1 MTLPSRAAVAATLAL
16 LLVRPGVPA
25 EPVVPKSP
33 LTPDAEKAT
42 FHLAPGL
49 RIDLVAAE
57 PLIESPVFCTFDE
70 SGRLWV
76 VEMRDYPNG
85 PAPGQPPQGRI
96 KVLEDRDGD
105 GTFDTATVFADNL
118 LFANGVLP
126 WAGGA
131 IVTAAP
137 HILFLKDTDGDGK
150 ADVREVLYEGFTAGN
165 PQLRVSHPAL
175 GPDCWIY
182 TANGLRGGEVRRAE
196 RPGSP
201 RPSSPAIPLGG
212 KDFRFDPVRD
222 RAEAIPGMGQFG
234 NAFDKWGNRFV
245 CDNRNHLRH
254 AVFPVDPGKR
264 NPLLVAPLLLEDTA
278 GPSDGPLSS
287 GLKVYPLSRNWT
299 TSNLHAGRFTAACG
313 IFVDRGGLLP
323 EPFASGVFTCEP
335 TGNLVHMETLT
346 PHGASFR
353 SKPWK
358 EGVEFLASPD
368 EWFRPVSMTQAPDG
382 SILLVDMY
390 RAVIEHPEFMP
401 TELKTRPDLTLGKD
415 RGRIWRIAP
424 AGSKPGGKPPA
435 LGKLPAAELVK
446 LLEHPNG
453 WYRTTAQ
460 RLLLTGTDP
469 AAVPA
474 LTAFADETKS
484 PEGLI
489 HAAWLLEA
497 KGKLSPELTLR
508 MAMHAHP
515 RVREHAVRLLEFQP
529 ENGPKSRSFVA
540 VLASDEDVRVRF
552 QAVLSLGPRNES
564 AIVTLLATI
573 AGQDATDR
581 WMRIAVASASAGR
594 TGKVVREFLTN
605 RPTYTSDPTPE
616 RLRVVQELCELVG
629 AGRDPAEVESVI
641 GALRNRDGRWQR
653 AALTGLA
660 EGMSRRGTPFPQFL
674 EKLPDRAAAILAADA
689 LAAAAAPATDPK
701 ADEPARVAAV
711 RLLAHAP
718 WDAAGPVLAPL
729 LDGEQPP
736 ALRLAAI
743 RSLAAHPRP
752 EVTASLLAGWRSY
765 TPAVRAEVLEALL
778 RRPDRVTALLDAV
791 EAGKVKPGDIDAV
804 RARRLMATKDAKT
817 ATRAAKLLKDSLP
830 ADRKEVLAKYRPAL
844 TLAADAARGKAVFQK
859 HCAACHAVAGVGVNV
874 GPDISDTRTKTAEM
888 LLTDILNPN
897 AAIDG
902 NSISYTVRT
911 KDGKVLT
918 GLIASET
925 AGGVTLKRENN
936 QTDTVL
942 RADIEELRSSG
953 LSLMPDGLEK
963 NMTVQDVADLIR
975 FLKDWRY
982 LDGAVPR
989 EK

>member
-1 MTLPSRAAVAATLAL
+1 MSLPRRAAVAALAL
-16 LLVRPGVPA
+16 LVIGPGVPA
-25 EPVVPKSP
+25 APDVPRSP
-33 LTPDAEKAT
+33 LAPDEERAT
-42 FHLAPGL
+42 FRLAPGL

-70 SGRLWV
+70 NGRLWV
-76 VEMRDYPNG
+76 VEMCDYPNG
-85 PAPGQPPQGRI
+85 PAPGKPSEGRI

-105 GTFDTATVFADNL
+105 GRFETATVFADNL

-150 ADVREVLYEGFTAGN
+150 ADTREVLYEGFMAGN
-165 PQLRVSHPAL
+165 PQLRISHPVL

-182 TANGLRGGEVRRAE
+182 AANGLRGGEVRRHGKPDA
-196 RPGSP
+196 
-201 RPSSPAIPLGG
+201 PAIPLGG

-234 NAFDKWGNRFV
+234 NTFDRWGNRFV

-278 GPSDGPLSS
+278 GPADGPLSS
-287 GLKVYPLSRNWT
+287 GAKVYPLSRNWT

-313 IFVDRGGLLP
+313 VFVDCGGLLP
-323 EPFASGVFTCEP
+323 EPFAGGVFTCEP
-335 TGNLVHMETLT
+335 TGNLVHLETLT
-346 PHGASFR
+346 PTGATFH

-358 EGVEFLASPD
+358 DGVEFLASPD

-401 TELKTRPDLTLGKD
+401 PELKNRPDLTLGKD

-424 AGSKPGGKPPA
+424 EGSKPGGKPPA
-435 LGKLPAAELVK
+435 LGKLSTAALVK
-446 LLEHPNG
+446 LLEHPNR
-453 WYRTTAQ
+453 WYRSTAQ
-460 RLLLTGTDP
+460 RLLLTGNDP
-469 AAVPA
+469 AAVRA
-474 LTAFADETKS
+474 LKSFAYETKS

-497 KGKLSPELTLR
+497 MGQPSEGLAES
-508 MAMHAHP
+508 MAGDHHP
-515 RVREHAVRLLEFQP
+515 RVREHAARLLEFGREDGRKTNPQV
-529 ENGPKSRSFVA
+529 FTH
-540 VLASDEDVRVRF
+540 LAADPDARVRF
-552 QAVLSLGPRNES
+552 QAALSLGES
-564 AIVTLLATI
+564 SGGVAPLLAAI
-573 AGQDATDR
+573 AEHDAADR
-581 WMRIAVASASAGR
+581 WTRIAIAASAKR
-594 TGKVVREFLTN
+594 TGTLVRELLILRHSYFT
-605 RPTYTSDPTPE
+605 DPKPE
-616 RLRVVQELCELVG
+616 RLQLVQELCELVG
-629 AGRDPAEVESVI
+629 SGRDPAEVEGVI
-641 GALRNRDGRWQR
+641 SALRNREGRWQR
-653 AALTGLA
+653 AALAGLA
-660 EGMSRRGTPFPQFL
+660 EGTARRGTPFPQLL
-674 EKLPDRAAAILAADA
+674 EKLPDRAAAKLAADA
-689 LAAAAAPATDPK
+689 LAAAAAPAADVN
-701 ADEPARVAAV
+701 ADEPSRLAAV

-718 WDAAGPVLAPL
+718 WDTAGPPL
-729 LDGEQPP
+729 TGLLEGEQPP
-736 ALRLAAI
+736 AVRLAAI
-743 RSLAAHPRP
+743 RSLSTHPRP
-752 EVTASLLAGWRSY
+752 EVTALLLGGWRGY
-765 TPAVRAEVLEALL
+765 TPGVRAEVLEALL

-791 EAGKVKPGDIDAV
+791 EAGKVKPGDIDAA
-804 RARRLMATKDAKT
+804 RARRLMATKDPKT
-817 ATRAAKLLKDSLP
+817 SARATKLLRDSLP
-830 ADRKEVLAKYRPAL
+830 ADRKEVLEKYRSAV
-844 TLAADAARGKAVFQK
+844 TLAADAARGKEVFTK

-874 GPDISDTRTKTAEM
+874 GPDISDTRTKTPEM

-902 NSISYTVRT
+902 NYISYSVRT
-911 KDGKVLT
+911 TDGKVLT

-925 AGGVTLKRENN
+925 AAGITLKRENN
-936 QTDTVL
+936 QTETVL

-963 NMTVQDVADLIR
+963 NMTVQEVADLIR

-989 EK
+989 KE

>member
-1 MTLPSRAAVAATLAL
+1 MTLPRRAAAVALAL
-16 LLVRPGVPA
+16 LVIRPGVPA

-33 LTPDAEKAT
+33 LTPDEERTT
-42 FHLAPGL
+42 FRLAPGL

-57 PLIESPVFCTFDE
+57 PQIESPVFCTFDE

-85 PAPGQPPQGRI
+85 PAPGKPPEGRI
-96 KVLEDRDGD
+96 KILEDRDGD
-105 GTFDTATVFADNL
+105 GRFETVTIFADNL

-137 HILFLKDTDGDGK
+137 HILFLKDIDGDGK

-182 TANGLRGGEVRRAE
+182 AANGLRGGEVRRHGKPDA
-196 RPGSP
+196 PT
-201 RPSSPAIPLGG
+201 IPLGG

-234 NAFDKWGNRFV
+234 NTFDRWGNRFV

-278 GPSDGPLSS
+278 GPADGPLSS
-287 GLKVYPLSRNWT
+287 GAKVYPLSRNWT

-313 IFVDRGGLLP
+313 VFVDRGGLLP
-323 EPFASGVFTCEP
+323 EPFAGGVFTCEP
-335 TGNLVHMETLT
+335 TGNLVHLETLT
-346 PHGASFR
+346 PNGASFR

-358 EGVEFLASPD
+358 DGVEFLASPD

-401 TELKTRPDLTLGKD
+401 TELKNRPDLMLGKD

-424 AGSKPGGKPPA
+424 ESSKPGGKPPA

-460 RLLLTGTDP
+460 LLLLTGADP
-469 AAVPA
+469 DAAPA
-474 LTAFADETKS
+474 LRKFTVVTKS

-497 KGKLSPELTLR
+497 KGELQEGVPGLR
-508 MAMHAHP
+508 ANDANP
-515 RVREHAVRLLEFQP
+515 RVREHVVRLYEAAMGNTKNAPPGHFQ
-529 ENGPKSRSFVA
+529 R
-540 VLASDEDVRVRF
+540 LAADADARVRF
-552 QAVLSLGPRNES
+552 QTALSLGTFDSDATLP
-564 AIVTLLATI
+564 LLATI
-573 AGQDATDR
+573 AERDAADR
-581 WMRIAVASASAGR
+581 WTRIAIASSSVNR
-594 TGKVVREFLTN
+594 TGKLVRELLTAHP
-605 RPTYTSDPTPE
+605 RFVSDPTPE
-616 RLRVVQELCELVG
+616 RLQLVQELCELVG
-629 AGRDPAEVESVI
+629 SGRDPSEVEGVVS
-641 GALRNRDGRWQR
+641 ALRNRDGPWQR
-653 AALTGLA
+653 AALTGIA
-660 EGMSRRGTPFPQFL
+660 EGSARRGTPFPQLL
-674 EKLPDRAAAILAADA
+674 EKLPDRAAAKLAADT
-689 LAAAAAPATDPK
+689 LAAAAGPATDPK
-701 ADEPARVAAV
+701 ADERSRLAAV

-718 WDAAGPVLAPL
+718 WDTAGPPL
-729 LDGEQPP
+729 TGLLEEEQPP
-736 ALRLAAI
+736 AIRLAAI
-743 RSLAAHPRP
+743 RSLSAHSRS
-752 EVTASLLAGWRSY
+752 EVTTLLLNGWRSY

-778 RRPDRVTALLDAV
+778 RRPDRVNALLDAI
-791 EAGKVKPGDIDAV
+791 EAGTVKPGDIDAA
-804 RARRLMATKDAKT
+804 RARRLMAAKEPKT

-830 ADRKEVLAKYRPAL
+830 ADRKDVLAKYQPAL
-844 TLAADAARGKAVFQK
+844 TLAADAARGKEVFAK

-874 GPDISDTRTKTAEM
+874 GPDVSDTRTKTPEM

-902 NSISYTVRT
+902 NYISYTVRT

-925 AGGVTLKRENN
+925 AAGITLKRENN
-936 QTDTVL
+936 QTETVL
-942 RADIEELRSSG
+942 RSDIEELRSSG
-953 LSLMPDGLEK
+953 LSLMPEGLEK
-963 NMTVQDVADLIR
+963 NMTVQEVADLIR

-982 LDGAVPR
+982 LDGSVPR
-989 EK
+989 KE

>member
-1 MTLPSRAAVAATLAL
+1 MTLPSRVAVAAALAL
-16 LLVRPGVPA
+16 LLIRPAAPA
-25 EPVVPKSP
+25 DPVAPKSP
-33 LTPDAEKAT
+33 LTSDAEKAT
-42 FHLAPGL
+42 FRLAPGL

-57 PLIESPVFCTFDE
+57 PLIESPVFGTFDE

-96 KVLEDRDGD
+96 KILEDRDGD

-118 LFANGVLP
+118 LFANGVFP

-182 TANGLRGGEVRRAE
+182 TANGLRGGEVRRHGKPAA
-196 RPGSP
+196 
-201 RPSSPAIPLGG
+201 PAIPLGG

-222 RAEAIPGMGQFG
+222 HAEAIPGMGQFG
-234 NAFDKWGNRFV
+234 NAFDRWGNRFV

-278 GPSDGPLSS
+278 GPADGPLSS
-287 GLKVYPLSRNWT
+287 GAKVHPLSRNWT

-323 EPFASGVFTCEP
+323 EPFAGGVFTCEP

-346 PHGASFR
+346 QSGASFR

-382 SILLVDMY
+382 SLLVVDMY

-401 TELKTRPDLTLGKD
+401 AELKTRPDLTLGKD

-424 AGSKPGGKPPA
+424 EGSKPGGKPSA

-453 WYRTTAQ
+453 WHRTTAQ
-460 RLLLTGTDP
+460 RLLLTGSDP
-469 AAVPA
+469 DAAREIKN
-474 LTAFADETKS
+474 FAMETKS

-489 HAAWLLEA
+489 LAGWLLQV
-497 KGKLSPELTLR
+497 KGQLSPEVQGR
-508 MAMHAHP
+508 MEWHADP
-515 RVREHAVRLLEFQP
+515 RVREHAVRLLELVPANEAKPGAADFA
-529 ENGPKSRSFVA
+529 RFA
-540 VLASDEDVRVRF
+540 ADSDARVRF
-552 QAVLSLGPRNES
+552 QAALSLGSRGDDATIP
-564 AIVTLLATI
+564 LLATI
-573 AGQDATDR
+573 AERDAADR
-581 WMRIAVASASAGR
+581 WTRIAVASSSANR
-594 TGKVVREFLTN
+594 TGKLVRELLIF
-605 RPTYTSDPTPE
+605 RQSYFADPKPE
-616 RLRVVQELCELVG
+616 RLQLVQELCELVG
-629 AGRDPAEVESVI
+629 SGRDPAEVEGVI
-641 GALRNRDGRWQR
+641 TLRNSDGRWQR

-674 EKLPDRAAAILAADA
+674 EKLPDRGAAKLAAAA
-689 LAAAAAPATDPK
+689 LAAAAAPAADPQ
-701 ADEPARVAAV
+701 ADEPSRLAGV

-718 WDAAGPVLAPL
+718 WDAAGPVLTPL

-752 EVTASLLAGWRSY
+752 EVTTSLLAGWRSY

-778 RRPDRVTALLDAV
+778 LRPDRVTALLDAV
-791 EAGKVKPGDIDAV
+791 EAGTVKPGDIDAV
-804 RARRLMATKDAKT
+804 RARRLMAMKDAKT
-817 ATRAAKLLKDSLP
+817 AARAAKLLKDSLP
-830 ADRKEVLAKYRPAL
+830 ADRKEVLAKYQPAL
-844 TLAADAARGKAVFQK
+844 TLAADVARGKAVFQK

-874 GPDISDTRTKTAEM
+874 GPDVSDTRTKTPEM

-902 NSISYTVRT
+902 NYVSYTVRT

-925 AGGVTLKRENN
+925 AAGVTLKRENN

-942 RADIEELRSSG
+942 RADVEELRSSG

-989 EK
+989 K